1 MKKGIRLFLG
11 AALLAATA
19 STADAAGIAAGP
31 LRVADLESYTC
42 AVVNIGTKP
51 VDVEVVVTI
60 NGGGGGATKKCAGL
74 APNGVCLAEND
85 AGSSGYRFCTATATS
100 KKSVRGTF
108 CDVSTGICI
117 PLQ

>member
-1 MKKGIRLFLG
+1 MNKGIRLFLG

-19 STADAAGIAAGP
+19 TNAHAASIASGP
-31 LRVADLESYTC
+31 LRVADLQTYNCS
-42 AVVNIGTKP
+42 VVNVGTKP

-60 NGGGGGATKKCAGL
+60 DGGGGGATKKCAGL
-74 APNGVCLAEND
+74 LPSDVCIAEND
-85 AGSSGYRFCTATATS
+85 AGSFGYRFCTATATS

-108 CDVSTGICI
+108 CDVNTGICT

>member
-19 STADAAGIAAGP
+19 TSANAASLASGP
-31 LRVADLESYTC
+31 LRVADLQTYGCS
-42 AVVNIGTKP
+42 VVNVGTKP

-60 NGGGGGATKKCAGL
+60 DGGGSGATKTCAGL
-74 APNGVCLAEND
+74 VPNDICIAEND
-85 AGSSGYRFCTATATS
+85 AGSFGYRFCTATVTS

-108 CDVSTGICI
+108 CDVTTGICT

>member
-19 STADAAGIAAGP
+19 SSAHAAAIASGP

-60 NGGGGGATKKCAGL
+60 NGGGGGATKKCPGL
-74 APNGVCLAEND
+74 APYGVCLAEND

-108 CDVSTGICI
+108 CDTSTDVCT